1 MTMTGGAPLID
12 VGDVPTV
19 PQPQDSLHPEPNAS
33 ELSNMDGTARNSEG
47 LRSGS
52 GSSAG
57 NHTGVDSISEAYG
70 GSPQAPIQAGDAAR
84 TATEILGNTRREQ
97 AGDAA
102 GTITGILG
110 NTRDGLM
117 ERFPARTSPA
127 PVVYIVTF
135 KFVWDA
141 LRQGLL

>member
-70 GSPQAPIQAGDAAR
+70 GSPQAPIQAGDAA
-84 TATEILGNTRREQ
+84 
-97 AGDAA
+97 